1 MINPELLHSELIF
14 KAVRS
19 SGKGGQ
25 HVNKVSSKV
34 ALYFDIRN
42 SIRLTDPE
50 KARLS
55 EKLASR
61 ISKDGLLLVDSQES
75 RSQLENKKIAIAKFD
90 ALIRK
95 AFAEKKKRIAS
106 KPSAASKARRLEF
119 KRRVAQKKQQRSKK
133 MDD

>member
-42 SIRLTDPE
+42 SIRLTDAE

-75 RSQLENKKIAIAKFD
+75 RSQLENKKNAIAKFD

-95 AFAEKKKRIAS
+95 AFAEKKKRIAP
-106 KPSAASKARRLEF
+106 KPSAASKARRLEL